1 MSGLKDYEEAAL
13 LASIWHRNR
22 IVIYSAD
29 PIASQRVFFRLKP
42 FIPLY
47 RTIVLC
53 GEFPKELRYIQGAKF
68 IDSGEDDVQKE
79 AFLQSYAEE
88 ETGSPPVQIV
98 YFRAGPK
105 TLRNVLGVLPQGWMA
120 TTSCQPDL
128 WKDENLKIQY
138 DLKFDNAQVFLLDPV
153 PENMLIEEMIID
165 ETKSCSPGIKEFK
178 VQVKQSEVHLGF
190 KALLNELE
198 SGSSLS
204 ESYISEMLNI
214 RHRTLEKIIV
224 IGKRERRMDLSS
236 YIRRTTP
243 DIIGFLKD
251 MESFKELYLA
261 CIFEGKDLIGYA
273 KYRDIHFPTKSF
285 FQILDE
291 LEALASAAGDS
302 GRLKFVEINTRN
314 IKIILNPSSNL
325 FGFVLESGSNPL
337 MVRYRVEDS
346 LEDLL
351 KKKRDLSDKGGA

>member
-22 IVIYSAD
+22 IVIYSSN
-29 PIASQRVFFRLKP
+29 PEESQQAFFRLKP

-53 GEFPKELRYIQGAKF
+53 GDFPKELRYIQGAKF
-68 IDSGEDDVQKE
+68 IDAGDDDTQRE
-79 AFLQSYAEE
+79 AFQQSYAEE
-88 ETGSPPVQIV
+88 ELGSPPVHIV

-105 TLRNVLGVLPQGWMA
+105 TLRHVLGSLPEGWMA
-120 TTSCQPDL
+120 TTSCKPDV
-128 WKDENLKIQY
+128 WKDKNLKIQY
-138 DLKFDNAQVFLLDPV
+138 DLRFDGAQVFLLDPV

-165 ETKSCSPGIKEFK
+165 ETKTSSPGIKEFK

-190 KALLNELE
+190 KALLSELE

-214 RHRTLEKIIV
+214 RHRTLEKIIE
-224 IGKRERRMDLSS
+224 IGKRERRMDLSA
-236 YIRRTTP
+236 YIRHTAP
-243 DIIGFLKD
+243 DIIDFLKD
-251 MESFKELYLA
+251 METFKELYLA

-273 KYRDIHFPTKSF
+273 KYRDIHFPTQSF
-285 FQILDE
+285 FKILEE
-291 LEALASAAGDS
+291 LDAIASAYGDS
-302 GRLKFVEINTRN
+302 GKLKFVEINTRN
-314 IKIILNPSSNL
+314 IKIILNPSTNL

-351 KKKRDLSDKGGA
+351 KKKSGHSDKGGA